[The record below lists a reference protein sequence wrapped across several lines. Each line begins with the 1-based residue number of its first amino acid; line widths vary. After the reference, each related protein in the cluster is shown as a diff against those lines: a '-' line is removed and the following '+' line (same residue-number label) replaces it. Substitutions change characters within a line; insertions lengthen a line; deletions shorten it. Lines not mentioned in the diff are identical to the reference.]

1 MDQKF
6 THNKLTVPVN
16 SLGNSIKLCHGFR
29 KLGSHQS
36 KLHHM
41 SQLEVNLWKYF
52 EVAVSVVIVFANPLS
67 AVTWST
73 GMDHFLCS
81 ALAGADTRY

>member
-1 MDQKF
+1 
-6 THNKLTVPVN
+6 
-16 SLGNSIKLCHGFR
+16 
-29 KLGSHQS
+29 
-36 KLHHM
+36 M

-52 EVAVSVVIVFANPLS
+52 EVAVSIVIVFANLLS

-81 ALAGADTRY
+81 ALAGAGTRY